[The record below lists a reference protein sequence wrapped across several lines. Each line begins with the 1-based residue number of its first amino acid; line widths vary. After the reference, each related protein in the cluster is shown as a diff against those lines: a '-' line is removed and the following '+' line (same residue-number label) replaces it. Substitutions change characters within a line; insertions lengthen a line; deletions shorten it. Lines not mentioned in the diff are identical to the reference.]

1 MNNLREWLKKNES
14 YALYGSFL
22 LALLIL
28 WPIIGWEHM
37 TDNLLSFYS
46 GKHADEKFIAAWVT
60 FAVIFI
66 VELIKDG
73 NWKISSNPLKCVAGL
88 ILAYYIY
95 HYAKDGLDLGKNY
108 DNWFTDS
115 IAVFANLL
123 SKIPGWLPDWF
134 YADGWMYSWLIVKSI
149 LIFIL
154 KLMFVYVFPS
164 FVLSIPLYLL
174 YELWHMWKDQPS
186 NLYEMVGVLVIYPIF
201 FYLSLWITYNY
212 PAYDDPLSRS
222 IYLICAS
229 VVLLLMAGNR
239 HRCPECGSSK
249 KELLERGSVRD
260 PEQHVGYTEYYKV
273 YSTGYKEHERT
284 TQNYTQTT
292 HHNSLYRCKRCHHS
306 WWESYTS
313 KSKYER

>member
-95 HYAKDGLDLGKNY
+95 HYAKDGLDLG
-108 DNWFTDS
+108 
-115 IAVFANLL
+115 
-123 SKIPGWLPDWF
+123 
-134 YADGWMYSWLIVKSI
+134 
-149 LIFIL
+149 
-154 KLMFVYVFPS
+154 
-164 FVLSIPLYLL
+164 
-174 YELWHMWKDQPS
+174 
-186 NLYEMVGVLVIYPIF
+186 
-201 FYLSLWITYNY
+201 
-212 PAYDDPLSRS
+212 
-222 IYLICAS
+222 
-229 VVLLLMAGNR
+229 
-239 HRCPECGSSK
+239 
-249 KELLERGSVRD
+249 
-260 PEQHVGYTEYYKV
+260 
-273 YSTGYKEHERT
+273 
-284 TQNYTQTT
+284 
-292 HHNSLYRCKRCHHS
+292 
-306 WWESYTS
+306 
-313 KSKYER
+313 